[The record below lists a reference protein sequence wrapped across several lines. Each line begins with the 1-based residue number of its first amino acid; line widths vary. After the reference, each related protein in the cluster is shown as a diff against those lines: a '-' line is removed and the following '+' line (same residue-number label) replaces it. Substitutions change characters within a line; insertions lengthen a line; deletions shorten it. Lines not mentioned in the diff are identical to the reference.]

1 MYVRAIILDYSVG
14 LMELHTESTL
24 QVSYSIFRQPWL
36 WSVAKPWPLVLPQT
50 ASPTFLYFSVAL
62 SIDIFIY

>member
-24 QVSYSIFRQPWL
+24 QVSYSIFRQP
-36 WSVAKPWPLVLPQT
+36 
-50 ASPTFLYFSVAL
+50 
-62 SIDIFIY
+62 